1 MTKLLA
7 ALVIGAFATAVTAS
21 EESAVTVHHGTV
33 VAVTIEQGLTTV
45 AKAKKAVEKGM
56 RQVKAGDLV
65 AGRVIDDVK
74 VAGKTVIASGAAVT
88 FRVGSETKKN
98 RRMGR
103 KGILVLEP
111 MVVSAVSG
119 EQLALEGNIDSTGS
133 GRIGT
138 TVGLTY
144 AFGPLGLLKKGK
156 PAEIPAGGLYHVLT
170 RGTMEVLVP

>member
-7 ALVIGAFATAVTAS
+7 GLLIGVFATAATALD
-21 EESAVTVHHGTV
+21 ESTVTVHHGTV

-45 AKAKKAVEKGM
+45 AKAKKAAEKGM

-111 MVVSAVSG
+111 MVVAAVSG
-119 EQLALEGNIDSTGS
+119 DQIALEGTIDSTGS

-156 PAEIPAGGLYHVLT
+156 PAEIPAGGMYHVLT
-170 RGTMEVLVP
+170 RGTIEVVVP